1 MSQWHNNIV
10 TKCVITMLFRHT
22 LSNKST
28 TLLVTKNYSTHNSIL
43 ACNAWQW
50 PQTSLV
56 LIYVNTVLFLLPL
69 LGYALLHTE
78 VYWKAIRHAVSV
90 APLYISPG
98 PQLLIAPEG
107 HRVTDLP
114 FYIFACVLCM
124 FIRCRW
130 SHLIP
135 QDESPSLRDTWPT
148 TLILAKLPCL
158 KISLLLNSWDKF

>member
-10 TKCVITMLFRHT
+10 TKCVIAMLFRHT

-56 LIYVNTVLFLLPL
+56 LIYVNTVLSLLLL

-78 VYWKAIRHAVSV
+78 VWWNSSTFVHLS
-90 APLYISPG
+90 G
-98 PQLLIAPEG
+98 PRLLIVPEG
-107 HRVTDLP
+107 HWVTDLP
-114 FYIFACVLCM
+114 IYIFACTLCM
-124 FIRCRW
+124 FTRCWW

-135 QDESPSLRDTWPT
+135 QDVSPSLRDTWPT
-148 TLILAKLPCL
+148 TLILARLPCL